1 MNIAGMQPYL
11 FPYIGYFQL
20 INCTDYFF
28 IADNVQF
35 IQKGWINRNRI
46 LMNGDTH
53 MITVPV
59 TKDSAFLPI
68 NERYFA
74 DDSIMRVK
82 ILKSIKHAYCK
93 APNFKEC
100 YELIEEILNFS
111 NNNVAIYN
119 YNSLKEICSYLGIK
133 TTFLKESKF
142 VIPSE
147 LDYQDTIIYLCNE
160 LKADRYIN
168 AIGGTE
174 IYAAKKFKEKGIELK
189 FLRTRESLKYKQFNN
204 DFIPNLS
211 IIDVMM
217 FNTQAEIRQL
227 LTEFDLI
234 AGKN

>member
-1 MNIAGMQPYL
+1 MQPYL

-20 INCTDYFF
+20 INCTDYFV

-46 LMNGDTH
+46 LINGETH

-59 TKDSAFLPI
+59 TKDSAFLAI

-74 DDSIMRVK
+74 DDPIMRGK
-82 ILKSIKHAYCK
+82 ILKSIQHAYCK

-100 YELIEEILNFS
+100 YELIEGILNFS

-119 YNSLKEICSYLGIK
+119 YNSLKEICSYLAIK
-133 TTFLKESKF
+133 TTFLKESEF

-160 LKADRYIN
+160 LKIDRYIN

-174 IYAAKKFKEKGIELK
+174 LYAAKKFKEKGIELK
-189 FLRTRESLKYKQFNN
+189 FLKTRESLKYQQFNN

-217 FNTQAEIRQL
+217 FNTQDEIRQL